1 VAVLA
6 QRNGIG
12 NKKMSRFKTLMFFT
26 ILLLI
31 SALMLIAINRTEKR
45 LDAGIREN
53 NLYYTGQIRNAP
65 PIVVFTTV
73 ALGSFRG
80 LLADVLWLR
89 AASLQEEGN
98 YFEMVQLA
106 SWITKLQP
114 RFSGATAYLAWN
126 MAYNISVTCS
136 LPEDRWRWIQEG
148 IKLIRDEALVYNP
161 ADPMLYKE
169 LGWIFQHKLG
179 NIMDDYNLYYK
190 NRLAL
195 EMEQVFGSK
204 PDWQLLASAPRDNS
218 ALLKLIPDSGKFME
232 LLSKSKHETLDKL
245 FEAFKKQS
253 ALPPDFVAQVDSI
266 RITDILDNYFRALW
280 LRETY
285 RLDPALI
292 NGINNKYGALDWRT
306 PEAQAVYWATKGLEM
321 TTGKRDI
328 SCERMITQALKES
341 FVAGRILMIDRE
353 KFERIIMIPNLSV
366 VDAVKRTFE
375 EAYENNDKQSS
386 FLSAKL
392 NFMQEAIILLYNYG
406 KFSKAAEYY
415 KMLQKEEPGK
425 YRGSLEN
432 FVMEQWASEVR
443 DASVKKA
450 TDIISG
456 LIFRSCYFIAYGDD
470 DAALAGERMARYIYN
485 AYQLNNQDTRTRT
498 GLAPYREI
506 KNTATAACIKSL
518 PPVVAEILKARLQ
531 EDAARK
537 KDEEKEAKEKETAG
551 KN

>member
-1 VAVLA
+1 
-6 QRNGIG
+6 
-12 NKKMSRFKTLMFFT
+12 MSRFKTLMFFT
-26 ILLLI
+26 VLLLVSVLI
-31 SALMLIAINRTEKR
+31 LIAINQTEKK
-45 LDAGIREN
+45 LDASIRTN

-136 LPEDRWRWIQEG
+136 LPEDRWRWIQEA
-148 IKLIRDEALVYNP
+148 IKLIRDEAIVYNP

-169 LGWIFQHKLG
+169 LGWIFQHKMG
-179 NIMDDYNLYYK
+179 NIMDDFNLYYK

-204 PDWQLLASAPRDNS
+204 PDWQQLASAPRDTV
-218 ALLKLIPDSGKFME
+218 ALLKAIPNSEKFME
-232 LLSKSKHETLDKL
+232 LLAKSKYETLDKL
-245 FEAFKKQS
+245 FVEFKKQS
-253 ALPPDFVAQVDSI
+253 KLPPDFVALIDST
-266 RITDILDNYFRALW
+266 RISDILDNYFRSLW

-285 RLDPALI
+285 KLDPVLI
-292 NGINNKYGALDWRT
+292 NSINNKYGTLDWRT
-306 PEAQAVYWATKGLEM
+306 PEAQALYWATKGLEM
-321 TTGKRDI
+321 TLGHRDL

-341 FVAGRILMIDRE
+341 FIAGRILMIDKD

-366 VDAVKRTFE
+366 VDSVKRTFE
-375 EAYENNDKQSS
+375 EAYDNNEQQST

-392 NFMQEAIILLYNYG
+392 NFMQEAIVLLYNYG
-406 KFSKAAEYY
+406 KFAKAAEYY

-425 YRGSLEN
+425 YRSTLEN
-432 FVMEQWASEVR
+432 FVMEQWSSEVR
-443 DASVKKA
+443 DAGVKKA

-470 DAALAGERMARYIYN
+470 DAALASERMARYIYN
-485 AYQLNNQDTRTRT
+485 SYQLNNQDIQVRQ
-498 GLAPYREI
+498 GLASYREI
-506 KNTATAACIKSL
+506 KNIATETCIKSL
-518 PPVVAEILKARLQ
+518 PPVMAEILKARLQ
-531 EDAARK
+531 EDAAK
-537 KDEEKEAKEKETAG
+537 KSNEEKDAKEKDAAA
-551 KN
+551 KK

>member
-1 VAVLA
+1 
-6 QRNGIG
+6 
-12 NKKMSRFKTLMFFT
+12 MSRFKTLMFFT
-26 ILLLI
+26 VLLLI
-31 SALMLIAINRTEKR
+31 SVIMLIAINQTEKK
-45 LDAGIREN
+45 LDASIRKN

-136 LPEDRWRWIQEG
+136 LPEDRWRWIQEA

-169 LGWIFQHKLG
+169 LGWIFQHKMG
-179 NIMDDYNLYYK
+179 NIMDDFNLYYK

-204 PDWQLLASAPRDNS
+204 PDWQLLASAPRDTS
-218 ALLKLIPDSGKFME
+218 ELLKAIPNSGKFME
-232 LLSKSKHETLDKL
+232 LLGKSKYETLEKL
-245 FEAFKKQS
+245 FAEFKKQS
-253 ALPPDFVAQVDSI
+253 KLPPDFVALIDSA
-266 RITDILDNYFRALW
+266 RISDILDNYFRALW
-280 LRETY
+280 LLETY
-285 RLDPALI
+285 KLDPALI
-292 NGINNKYGALDWRT
+292 NSINNKYGALDWRT
-306 PEAQAVYWATKGLEM
+306 PEAQALYWATKGLEM
-321 TTGKRDI
+321 TLGHRDL

-341 FVAGRILMIDRE
+341 FISGRILMIDKD

-366 VDAVKRTFE
+366 VDSVKRTFE
-375 EAYENNDKQSS
+375 EAYDKNEQQST

-406 KFSKAAEYY
+406 KFAKAAEYY

-425 YRGSLEN
+425 YRSTLEN

-443 DASVKKA
+443 DAGSKKA

-470 DAALAGERMARYIYN
+470 DAALASERMARYIYN
-485 AYQLNNQDTRTRT
+485 TYMMNNQDVQTRT
-498 GLAPYREI
+498 GLASYRDI
-506 KNTATAACIKSL
+506 KNTATDTCIKSL
-518 PPVVAEILKARLQ
+518 PPVMAEILKARLQ

-537 KDEEKEAKEKETAG
+537 KDDEKEAKEKEAAD
-551 KN
+551 KK

>member
-1 VAVLA
+1 
-6 QRNGIG
+6 
-12 NKKMSRFKTLMFFT
+12 MSRFKTLMFFT
-26 ILLLI
+26 VLLLVSVLI
-31 SALMLIAINRTEKR
+31 LIAINQTEKK
-45 LDAGIREN
+45 LDASIRTN

-136 LPEDRWRWIQEG
+136 LPEDRWRWIQEA
-148 IKLIRDEALVYNP
+148 IKLIRDEAIVYNP

-169 LGWIFQHKLG
+169 LGWIFQHKMG
-179 NIMDDYNLYYK
+179 NIMDDFNLYYK

-204 PDWQLLASAPRDNS
+204 PDWQQLASAPRDTGS
-218 ALLKLIPDSGKFME
+218 LLKVIPNSEKFME
-232 LLSKSKHETLDKL
+232 LLAKSKYETLDKL
-245 FEAFKKQS
+245 FVEFKKQS
-253 ALPPDFVAQVDSI
+253 KLPPDFVALIDST
-266 RITDILDNYFRALW
+266 RISDILDNYFRSLW

-285 RLDPALI
+285 KLDPVLI
-292 NGINNKYGALDWRT
+292 NSINNKYGILDWRT
-306 PEAQAVYWATKGLEM
+306 PEAQALYWATKGLEM
-321 TTGKRDI
+321 TLGHRDL

-341 FVAGRILMIDRE
+341 FIAGRILMIDKD

-366 VDAVKRTFE
+366 VDSVKRTFE
-375 EAYENNDKQSS
+375 EAYDNNEQQST

-392 NFMQEAIILLYNYG
+392 NFMQEAIVLLYNYG
-406 KFSKAAEYY
+406 KFAKAAEYY

-425 YRGSLEN
+425 YRNTLEN
-432 FVMEQWASEVR
+432 FVMEQWSSEVR
-443 DASVKKA
+443 DAGVKKA

-470 DAALAGERMARYIYN
+470 DAALASERMARYIYN
-485 AYQLNNQDTRTRT
+485 SYQLNNQDIQVRQ
-498 GLAPYREI
+498 GLASYREI
-506 KNTATAACIKSL
+506 KNIATATCIKSL
-518 PPVVAEILKARLQ
+518 PPVMAEILKARLQ
-531 EDAARK
+531 EDAAK
-537 KDEEKEAKEKETAG
+537 KSDEDKEAKEKDAAA
-551 KN
+551 KK

>member
-1 VAVLA
+1 
-6 QRNGIG
+6 
-12 NKKMSRFKTLMFFT
+12 MSRFKTLIFFT
-26 ILLLI
+26 VLLLV
-31 SALMLIAINRTEKR
+31 SALMLIAINRTEKK
-45 LDAGIREN
+45 LDASIRDN

-148 IKLIRDEALVYNP
+148 IRLIRDEALVYNP
-161 ADPMLYKE
+161 ADPSLYKE

-179 NIMDDYNLYYK
+179 NIMDDFNLYYK

-195 EMEQVFGSK
+195 ELEQVFGSR

-218 ALLKLIPDSGKFME
+218 ALLKIIPNAVKFME
-232 LLSKSKHETLDKL
+232 LLTKSKYETLDKL
-245 FEAFKKQS
+245 FDEFRKQS
-253 ALPPDFVAQVDSI
+253 KLPADFAAQIDNT
-266 RITDILDNYFRALW
+266 RTADLLDNYFRALW

-285 RLDPALI
+285 KLDPVLI
-292 NGINNKYGALDWRT
+292 NSINNKYGALDWRT
-306 PEAQAVYWATKGLEM
+306 PEAQALYWATKGLEM
-321 TTGKRDI
+321 TLGHRDL
-328 SCERMITQALKES
+328 SCERMIAQSLKES
-341 FVAGRILMIDRE
+341 FISGKILMIDKE

-375 EAYENNDKQSS
+375 EAYENNDKQST

-406 KFSKAAEYY
+406 NFSKSAEYY

-425 YRGSLEN
+425 YRETLEG

-443 DASVKKA
+443 DASSKKA

-470 DAALAGERMARYIYN
+470 DAALASERMARYIYN
-485 AYQLNNQDTRTRT
+485 AYQISHQDILTRT
-498 GLAPYREI
+498 GLASYRDI
-506 KNTATAACIKSL
+506 KNTATATCIKTL
-518 PPVVAEILKARLQ
+518 PPVVAEILKSRLQ

-537 KDEEKEAKEKETAG
+537 KDEEKEAKEKEAKEKEAAG

>member
-1 VAVLA
+1 
-6 QRNGIG
+6 
-12 NKKMSRFKTLMFFT
+12 MSRFKTLMFFT
-26 ILLLI
+26 TLLLVSVLI
-31 SALMLIAINRTEKR
+31 LIAINLTEKR
-45 LDAGIREN
+45 LDASIKKN
-53 NLYYTGQIRNAP
+53 NLYFTGQIRNAP

-73 ALGSFRG
+73 AMGSFRG

-161 ADPMLYKE
+161 ADPSLYKE

-190 NRLAL
+190 NRLAM
-195 EMEQVFGSK
+195 EMEQVFGPK

-218 ALLKLIPDSGKFME
+218 ALLKVIPNSAKFME
-232 LLSKSKHETLDKL
+232 LLSKSKYESLDKL
-245 FEAFKKQS
+245 FEEFKKRS
-253 ALPPDFVAQVDSI
+253 ALPPDFINLVDAP
-266 RITDILDNYFRALW
+266 RITDLLDNYFRALW

-285 RLDPALI
+285 KLEPALI
-292 NGINNKYGALDWRT
+292 NSINNKYGVLDWRT
-306 PEAQAVYWATKGLEM
+306 PEAQALYWATKGLEK
-321 TTGKRDI
+321 TLGHRDL

-341 FVAGRILMIDRE
+341 FVSGKILMIDKE

-366 VDAVKRTFE
+366 VDSVKRTFE
-375 EAYENNDKQSS
+375 EAYENNEKQST

-425 YRGSLEN
+425 YRATLEG

-470 DAALAGERMARYIYN
+470 DAALASERMARYIYN
-485 AYQLNNQDTRTRT
+485 TYQLSHQDTQVRV
-498 GLAPYREI
+498 GLASYREI
-506 KNTATAACIKSL
+506 KNTATATCIKSL
-518 PPVVAEILKARLQ
+518 PPVLAEILKSRLQ
-531 EDAARK
+531 EDTARK
-537 KDEEKEAKEKETAG
+537 NEEEKEAKEKEAAG

>member
-1 VAVLA
+1 
-6 QRNGIG
+6 
-12 NKKMSRFKTLMFFT
+12 MSRFKTLMFFT
-26 ILLLI
+26 VLLLI
-31 SALMLIAINRTEKR
+31 SVIMLIAINQTEKK
-45 LDAGIREN
+45 LDASIRKN

-136 LPEDRWRWIQEG
+136 LPEDRWRWIQEA

-169 LGWIFQHKLG
+169 LGWIFQHKMG
-179 NIMDDYNLYYK
+179 NIMDDFNLYYK

-204 PDWQLLASAPRDNS
+204 PDWQLLASAPRDTS
-218 ALLKLIPDSGKFME
+218 ELLKAIPNSGKFME
-232 LLSKSKHETLDKL
+232 LLGKSKYETLDKL
-245 FEAFKKQS
+245 FAEFKKQS
-253 ALPPDFVAQVDSI
+253 KLPPDFVALIDSA
-266 RITDILDNYFRALW
+266 RISDILDNYFRALW
-280 LRETY
+280 LLETY
-285 RLDPALI
+285 KLDPALI
-292 NGINNKYGALDWRT
+292 NSINNKYGALDWRT
-306 PEAQAVYWATKGLEM
+306 PEAQALYWATKGLEM
-321 TTGKRDI
+321 TLGHRDL

-341 FVAGRILMIDRE
+341 FISGRILMIDKD

-366 VDAVKRTFE
+366 VDSVKRTFE
-375 EAYENNDKQSS
+375 EAYDKNEQQST

-406 KFSKAAEYY
+406 KFAKAAEYY

-425 YRGSLEN
+425 YRSTLEN

-443 DASVKKA
+443 DAGSKKA

-470 DAALAGERMARYIYN
+470 DAALASERMARYIYN
-485 AYQLNNQDTRTRT
+485 TYMMNNQDVQTRT
-498 GLAPYREI
+498 GLASYRDI
-506 KNTATAACIKSL
+506 KNTATDTCIKSL
-518 PPVVAEILKARLQ
+518 PPVMAEILKARLQ

-537 KDEEKEAKEKETAG
+537 KDDEKEAKEKEAAD
-551 KN
+551 KK